1 MNGPNLQNVATF
13 LKVVDLG
20 GFASAARELGVTQST
35 VSRRVSDLE
44 NHLGRKLIERT
55 TRRLFLTESGARYCE
70 SVRALMADLTKADS
84 DLNDHHDYARGT
96 LRITAPLGYGRTCIL
111 PALAKFSERYPQ
123 VHLQVDFFDRY
134 ADLLQDGYDFA
145 VRLAEPQVTGLDAK
159 PVGWVK
165 PYLCATPKFLK
176 SHPIEEVEDLEADR
190 CLVLRTYAPRTVWSL
205 RHAGVPMH
213 LQIRPRMILS
223 DIHAIYDMALA
234 SVGAAMLPDYLVL
247 NDLKNGRL
255 SLVSPDI
262 SFDAIPIFLVW
273 PSYKANLPRI
283 RALREFLE
291 QALKSDAEQ
300 IS

>member
-44 NHLGRKLIERT
+44 HHLGCKLIERT
-55 TRRLFLTESGARYCE
+55 TRRLFLTEPGARYCE
-70 SVRALMADLTKADS
+70 SVRALMAGLAEADS
-84 DLNDHHDYARGT
+84 DLNDDRRHARGA
-96 LRITAPLGYGRTCIL
+96 LRITAPLGYGRTCVL
-111 PALAKFSERYPQ
+111 PGLAKFSERYPQ

-134 ADLLQDGYDFA
+134 ADLLKDGYDFA

-159 PVGWVK
+159 PVGWIK

-176 SHPIEEVEDLEADR
+176 SNPVEKVEDLEADR
-190 CLVLRTYAPRTVWSL
+190 CLVQRTYAPRTVWSL
-205 RHAGVPMH
+205 RHAGISMH

-223 DIHAIYDMALA
+223 DIYAIYDMALA
-234 SVGAAMLPDYLVL
+234 GVGAAMLPDFLVME
-247 NDLKNGRL
+247 DLKHGRL
-255 SLVSPDI
+255 SLVSSEI
-262 SFDAIPIFLVW
+262 AFDAVPIFLVW

-291 QALKSDAEQ
+291 HALKSDR
-300 IS
+300 